1 MAVAGAA
8 ADKFCLKW
16 NDFQSN
22 VSTAFQ
28 ELREGGDFFDVTLAC
43 EDQQLEGH
51 KVILSACS
59 PFFRALLRR
68 HPHQHPL
75 LYMKGV
81 RHADMLAVLNFMYHG
96 EVNIAQAELSTFLA
110 VAEELQVKGLT
121 KGPDPATP
129 SPAKRSPEAPPS
141 HRAPKARRLASPT
154 LPPPFEPVPEVEQ
167 EEEQEE
173 EVVRDIKTEQEQGL
187 GEGREMAVVDYEG
200 EEQGR
205 FGMADYHYQEE
216 MAQALAEG
224 TVGNDRNVLLKYI
237 KKIANNTGYGED
249 QFKCEICGKTGTRKD
264 NVLNHVENTHFPGT
278 FDYRCKVC
286 TKTMP
291 TKKSLENHVYRNHS
305 KDQQGE
311 AVELQTQY
319 VS

>member
-224 TVGNDRNVLLKYI
+224 TVGYTKAVKDRSMLYSYVTSQQLP
-237 KKIANNTGYGED
+237 GSPVM
-249 QFKCEICGKTGTRKD
+249 FKCTLCGKMMNAKR
-264 NVLNHVENTHFPGT
+264 NAVNHVENIHFPHS
-278 FDYRCKVC
+278 FIHHCPICQKEL
-286 TKTMP
+286 
-291 TKKSLENHVYRNHS
+291 KSKEALNNHVRQHKN
-305 KDQQGE
+305 
-311 AVELQTQY
+311 A
-319 VS
+319 